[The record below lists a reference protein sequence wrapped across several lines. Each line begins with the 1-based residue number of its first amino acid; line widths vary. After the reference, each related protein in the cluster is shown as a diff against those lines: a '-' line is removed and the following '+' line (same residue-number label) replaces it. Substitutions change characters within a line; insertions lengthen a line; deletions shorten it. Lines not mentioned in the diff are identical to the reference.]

1 MSNHSFYT
9 KVISEY
15 GNTFQTN
22 KKNKKINLK
31 SNKIIKNKNE
41 TL

>member
-1 MSNHSFYT
+1 MSNHHFYT
-9 KVISEY
+9 KVISEN
-15 GNTFQTN
+15 GKIFQTN
-22 KKNKKINLK
+22 KKKPNLK